1 MNVDKITRY
10 VLSDG
15 KITEIEISR
24 SESMNDIKRI
34 MEKDKD
40 FLEIMA
46 KM

>member
-1 MNVDKITRY
+1 MTGETVTRY
-10 VLSDG
+10 ILSDG
-15 KITEIEISR
+15 KITEFKILK
-24 SESMNDIKRI
+24 SESMEDIKRI